1 MSSLKHIIGI
11 HSVIKYAGMFAPITD
26 AKEALALVMRHFIKS
41 EIIGGWL
48 YCFTSPLI
56 GYQLETIGFWYSVKH
71 HAYIYSGNDKEGYA
85 DDESLDEIRAR
96 LGSQKVGGLSWK
108 N

>member
-1 MSSLKHIIGI
+1 MSSVKHIIGI
-11 HSVIKYAGMFAPITD
+11 HSVIKYAGMFAPIKS
-26 AKEALALVMRHFIKS
+26 AQEALELVMRYFIKS

-48 YCFTSPLI
+48 YCFATPLI

-71 HAYIYSGNDKEGYA
+71 NAYIFSGKEKEGIG

-96 LGSQKVGGLSWK
+96 LGSQKVGGLSW
-108 N
+108 NY

>member
-1 MSSLKHIIGI
+1 MPSLKHIIGI
-11 HSVIKYAGMFAPITD
+11 HSVIKYAGMFTPIKS
-26 AKEALALVMRHFIKS
+26 AQEALELVMRYFIKS

-48 YCFTSPLI
+48 YSFPSPLI

-71 HAYIYSGNDKEGYA
+71 QAYVYSGNEKEGLA

-96 LGSQKVGGLSWK
+96 LGSQKVGGVLW
-108 N
+108 NY